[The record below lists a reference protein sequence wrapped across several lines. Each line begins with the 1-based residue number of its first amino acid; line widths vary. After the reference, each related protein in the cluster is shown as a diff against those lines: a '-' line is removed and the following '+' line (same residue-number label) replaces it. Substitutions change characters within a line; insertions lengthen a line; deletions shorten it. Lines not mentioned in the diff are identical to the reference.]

1 MANPKSRVLG
11 RDDILAA
18 PDIHPQKVEMPEWG
32 GCVYVRGLT
41 ARERDAFESSIV
53 SVDKNGERK
62 VNARNVRAR
71 LVALGVCDEAGQ
83 PVFTENDV
91 NGLGKK
97 SALALERLFDTIR
110 HLSGMTDA
118 DLAELEGNS
127 DGQSGG
133 SLTD

>member
-1 MANPKSRVLG
+1 MTNLKTRVLG

-18 PDIHPQKVEMPEWG
+18 PDIHPQRVEMPEWG

-71 LVALGVCDEAGQ
+71 LVALGICDEGGQ
-83 PVFTENDV
+83 PVFTESDV
-91 NGLGKK
+91 NELGKK

-110 HLSGMTDA
+110 HLSGMTD
-118 DLAELEGNS
+118 DDFAELEGNS
-127 DGQSGG
+127 DGQSEG